1 MRGPAASVPATT
13 GPMKRAGHIS
23 HGSVIVRSS
32 LYHLLMISA
41 LLMAGAVGAE
51 PAGRFVWVRGEV
63 SVAAPQGPARIA
75 VTGDPVNE
83 GDTIRTGADGLAQ
96 IRFVDRGIL
105 SVRPDTEL
113 ELRRY
118 SAGEDPRATGSILM
132 NLARG
137 GVRSV
142 TGLIGKL
149 NPSGYMLETP
159 TAILGVR
166 GTDHET
172 HYVPPAPPG
181 TMLAM
186 APGTYDRV
194 YEGATVLRTATQE
207 IELRAGQ
214 TGFVGHGAFA
224 PQAWSASTP
233 IDRSPAD
240 VLGQPGR
247 APTSAPAA
255 IGGPAPPPPTA
266 ARAPSQPGPIRAPL
280 PEATFVPRPEP
291 PRSIVAPEP
300 DPRPDKAPRSSTRPV
315 WEVLA
320 PPAVD
325 PM

>member
-1 MRGPAASVPATT
+1 LR
-13 GPMKRAGHIS
+13 
-23 HGSVIVRSS
+23 
-32 LYHLLMISA
+32 HLLSIGT
-41 LLMAGAVGAE
+41 LLATGVAGAAE
-51 PAGRFVWVRGEV
+51 PAGRFVWVRGAV
-63 SVAAPQGPARIA
+63 SVAAPEGATRVA
-75 VTGDPVNE
+75 VTGDPINE

-96 IRFVDRGIL
+96 IRFIDRGIL

-118 SAGEDPRATGSILM
+118 STGDDPRATGSVLM

-149 NPSGYMLETP
+149 NPAGYMLETP

-181 TMLAM
+181 TVLAT

-207 IELRAGQ
+207 LELRAGE

-224 PQAWSASTP
+224 PQAWSSPTP

-240 VLGQPGR
+240 AIDQPGR
-247 APTSAPAA
+247 AAAPTVVAPPTTPGPAA
-255 IGGPAPPPPTA
+255 RPSPPIGPD
-266 ARAPSQPGPIRAPL
+266 PL
-280 PEATFVPRPEP
+280 PRPASTVQVPRTEP
-291 PRSIVAPEP
+291 PRNPTPPEP
-300 DPRPDKAPRSSTRPV
+300 DLRPDQAPRSSTRPV

-320 PPAVD
+320 PPGAD
-325 PM
+325 PQ